1 MKTRLFPSAV
11 VLILVLLL
19 IPGMLWADDWTTL
32 TPSDP
37 PAARHGHSM
46 VTLPDGRVML
56 FGGADEEG
64 NCFNDLHAFDGN
76 NWAPLPVDPAPPAR
90 RDHAAWYANSKM
102 YVSSG
107 KGSAGPLSDLWY
119 YDLQASSW
127 QEVDLPGDKP
137 TARYGHTATLLD
149 DGNVLIHGGANA
161 TATLLSDLWR
171 YDPLGNT
178 FTRLTD
184 SPVFHYQH
192 TATLDRRNGKLVVL
206 GRFFTIESYYLS
218 DGSWSSSNPGLR
230 LTGMHSAADGLNE
243 SGKTVIFV
251 FGGLDGNGN
260 ESDKVHELDINT
272 LALKQRADLMPHP
285 VANGATAKLLID
297 QRAGGVT
304 GRSNGGPELVKVLL
318 FGGLTGDVPTNDTL
332 LFRLVKPKPFGL
344 PWMQLL
350 LGN

>member
-32 TPSDP
+32 TPVDA

-107 KGSAGPLSDLWY
+107 KGPAGPLSDLWY

-127 QEVDLPGDKP
+127 QEVGLPGDKP
-137 TARYGHTATLLD
+137 AARYGHTATLLD
-149 DGNVLIHGGANA
+149 DGSVLIHGGVNSAGDP
-161 TATLLSDLWR
+161 LSDLWK
-171 YDPLGNT
+171 YDPFGNT

-184 SPVFHYQH
+184 SNRSHYHH
-192 TATLDRRNGKLVVL
+192 TATLDRQNGRLVVP
-206 GRFFTIESYYLS
+206 GPFHIDSYSLIS
-218 DGSWSSSNPGLR
+218 ESWSFSFTALP

-243 SGKTVIFV
+243 SGKTVIFL
-251 FGGLDGNGN
+251 FGGLDNYGNT
-260 ESDKVHELDINT
+260 SDKVYELDINT
-272 LALKQRADLMPHP
+272 LALTQRPDPMPHP